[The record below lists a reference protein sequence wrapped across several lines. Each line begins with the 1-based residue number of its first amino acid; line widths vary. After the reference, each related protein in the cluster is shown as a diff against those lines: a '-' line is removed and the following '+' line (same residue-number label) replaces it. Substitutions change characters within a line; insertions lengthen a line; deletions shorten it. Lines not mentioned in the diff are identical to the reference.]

1 MSIRRIKQFVLAR
14 WRSKPKNNPEYE
26 DEEHSLQGKTGKVTI
41 LLSLF
46 LFSHFPLLPSLKL
59 PQKKLKNWAIFYFT
73 DSRYLLKKNKKG
85 NEPFPTSYE
94 FYFGGLAS

>member
-41 LLSLF
+41 LLILI

-59 PQKKLKNWAIFYFT
+59 PQKKLTNWAIFYFT
-73 DSRYLLKKNKKG
+73 DSRYLLKKNKKR

-94 FYFGGLAS
+94 FYFGGLAN